1 MLILGIETSC
11 DETGVALYHGERGLL
26 AHALH
31 TQMAMH
37 EEYGGVV
44 PELASRDHIRR
55 VLPLV
60 REVMRQAGAGLA
72 DIDAV
77 AYTQGPGLAGA
88 LLVGTSIA
96 NALAF
101 ALGIPALGI
110 HHLEGHLLSPLL
122 ASNPPRFPFVAL
134 LVSGGH
140 TQLMRVAG
148 VGEYELLGETV
159 DDAAGEAFDKTANL
173 LGLGYPGGPALA
185 QLADAGRAGKYKLP
199 RPMLEQMHKTGN
211 LDFSFS
217 GLKTAV
223 MLLVRERLAP
233 QSAVGANLRPERS
246 PHAGLANHA
255 TGAHLNATDKADIAA
270 SFQEAIVDVLVAKSL
285 YALEQTGLKQLV
297 VAGGVGAN
305 RRLRVR
311 LDRDAAGHGY
321 AVFYPQF
328 EFCTDNGAMIALAGA
343 LRLGA
348 GLRDDGTGALRLG
361 AELRDDGSGAL
372 HSSTGARNNPS
383 GALRLG
389 AGVDADPPHAPRV
402 SRTGSKTQDAA
413 ERAYAF
419 SVKPRWDLATI
430 VS

>member
-11 DETGVALYHGERGLL
+11 DETGIALYHTERGLL

-55 VLPLV
+55 VLPLI
-60 REVMRQAGAGLA
+60 REVMRQAGARMQ
-72 DIDAV
+72 DIDAI

-101 ALGIPALGI
+101 TLAIPALGI

-122 ASNPPRFPFVAL
+122 AHNPPRFPFVAL

-148 VGEYELLGETV
+148 VGEYELLGETL
-159 DDAAGEAFDKTANL
+159 DDAAGEAFDKTAQL

-185 QLADAGRAGKYKLP
+185 QLAGTGSAAKHRLP

-223 MLLVRERLAP
+223 LLLVRHSLEEERR
-233 QSAVGANLRPERS
+233 QPEQVQ
-246 PHAGLANHA
+246 GTKL
-255 TGAHLNATDKADIAA
+255 KADIAA
-270 SFQEAIVDVLVAKSL
+270 AFQEAIVDVLVAKSL
-285 YALEQTGLKQLV
+285 CALDQTGLKQLV

-305 RRLRVR
+305 RRLRER
-311 LDRDAAGHGY
+311 LDLEANTRGCT
-321 AVFYPQF
+321 VFYPEF

-348 GLRDDGTGALRLG
+348 
-361 AELRDDGSGAL
+361 ELRER
-372 HSSTGARNNPS
+372 TS
-383 GALRLG
+383 GALRL
-389 AGVDADPPHAPRV
+389 DAALPEDPSAAPRV
-402 SRTGSKTQDAA
+402 RAGLAHPAA
-413 ERAYAF
+413 AAYAF
-419 SVKPRWDLATI
+419 SVKPRWDLALPL
-430 VS
+430 